1 MGIIPAITNETSAP
15 NPSELGKVS
24 QYIKHH
30 EKLIVIVLFCAVG
43 VFAWQK
49 AAGLIERHDQ
59 RVVDLAH
66 ATLASQ
72 VDTVKAQASTNAAAA
87 QQYQQLATQLAQS
100 NAALTAVI
108 ATRNATTVKQQAID
122 KQLPPDQLVARWEAL
137 TNTPKGL
144 LVPTPTGVN
153 ATTAAAQETVAQL
166 ERIPQ
171 LDGNLAD
178 TNGLLENEQKQF
190 GSLAGLNVGL
200 NKQIDGLNIE
210 LVDQA
215 KACTDDKNL
224 LIAKARKS
232 KLKWFGAGFVAGIA
246 TRLFFKF

>member
-1 MGIIPAITNETSAP
+1 MGTIPVITNETPAS

-30 EKLIVIVLFCAVG
+30 EKLIVIVIFCAVG

-66 ATLASQ
+66 ATLAAQ
-72 VDTVKAQASTNAAAA
+72 VDTVKAQASVNAAAA
-87 QQYQQLATQLAQS
+87 QQYQDLATRLGEANASLA
-100 NAALTAVI
+100 NAINERFAA
-108 ATRNATTVKQQAID
+108 TVKQQAID
-122 KQLPPDQLVARWEAL
+122 KQLPPDQLVARWESL
-137 TNTPKGL
+137 TNMPKGL

-166 ERIPQ
+166 ESIPS
-171 LDGNLAD
+171 LEANLAD
-178 TNGLLENEQKQF
+178 ETTTTANLKEQLT
-190 GSLAGLNVGL
+190 SLGGVNDGL
-200 NKQIDGLNIE
+200 NKQIGNLNVN
-210 LVDQA
+210 LKDQA